1 MTLRCYSILPYP
13 CCCYLVWCMVA
24 EVTICSVF
32 CVDSAKLQ
40 EYSDRAKEIGV
51 KISMKIIVLFK
62 LAKIFKTFVENRH
75 AIPMYV
81 IQWNGVIG
89 RTAKYQC
96 GVFTN
101 SEPIAV
107 RNAV

>member
-1 MTLRCYSILPYP
+1 MWDYSILLDSWCYCLEP
-13 CCCYLVWCMVA
+13 CIVDGAIAWA
-24 EVTICSVF
+24 VF

-40 EYSDRAKEIGV
+40 EYSDSAREIGV
-51 KISMKIIVLFK
+51 KISMKIIVLLK
-62 LAKIFKTFVENRH
+62 LVKIFKTFVENRH